1 MLSTT
6 AVRSV
11 RRRTGRRG
19 VRTVTRS
26 NARGWLRSRRV
37 VERAKK
43 EIEEKMA
50 MFGDFST
57 NLGNSGGG
65 AGPSNTS
72 NETET

>member
-19 VRTVTRS
+19 ENSHKAQCKRLVEIK
-26 NARGWLRSRRV
+26 ARY
-37 VERAKK
+37 VEKTKK

-50 MFGDFST
+50 EFG
-57 NLGNSGGG
+57 
-65 AGPSNTS
+65 
-72 NETET
+72 ER